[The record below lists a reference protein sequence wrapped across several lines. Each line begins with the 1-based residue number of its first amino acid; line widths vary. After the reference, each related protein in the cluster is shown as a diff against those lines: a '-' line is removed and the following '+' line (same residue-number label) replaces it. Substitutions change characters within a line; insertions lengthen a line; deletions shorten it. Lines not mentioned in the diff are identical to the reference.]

1 MSSFSKSLP
10 YSCELQAGKRAELGK
25 EKAKYLGHLPNG
37 HHTIQSFLKSLIIL
51 LLLIINGKKIIR
63 SRYKDMIIKKKKR
76 AVKVYTQ
83 VCRGEKQALSGN
95 FRVLC

>member
-63 SRYKDMIIKKKKR
+63 RSGYKDMIKKKKR

-83 VCRGEKQALSGN
+83 VCHGKKTSFICKL
-95 FRVLC
+95 